1 MRVGA
6 MVAGLAAAAVLA
18 AGCTDE
24 RGGVRVGATAEESG
38 CRDLPKLV
46 RRIRKGYFPGPSP
59 DLMPIPRVP
68 NYVGTPTAPVHS
80 GPWDYLARV
89 PLVLYGPGH
98 TRGVGDIPA
107 PATMADV
114 APTIAAAIGFEG
126 MPERDGRALTRALRD
141 DAEPPRLVVVVVWDG
156 GGWNVLEEHPDAWP
170 FLEKLMTRGASFS
183 AMTIGSSPSVTN
195 SIHTTLGTGALP
207 NRHGIVAL
215 RVRLGPGRF
224 GDPLLFLDPSA
235 IRIQTLADLYDRGR
249 ANRPV
254 VGMLA
259 SSNYHLGM
267 VGHGA
272 SLSGGDRD
280 AVVLID
286 EDGRAYGNEE
296 LFSLPPAAD
305 EERFRAWMTEL
316 DAGDGTVDGKWDGES
331 LEGVLAKKG
340 NPAAARYE
348 QWVLERLVRNAGF
361 GADEI
366 PDLLFVNFK
375 APDEAG
381 HEWGMTAPQVADA
394 VRASDDALKR
404 LTRFLDAEVGRRE
417 WMVVVTADH
426 GQMPYPHESGG
437 WAIRGGELGDDLN
450 ARFDRNEDGEPL
462 APNIVSAG
470 IYLDPD
476 QLADNDLGLRG
487 MARWIARYTAEE
499 NLQEGEELPEGWEG
513 EERLFDAVVI
523 GGGGVVDSCG

>member
-1 MRVGA
+1 MRAGA
-6 MVAGLAAAAVLA
+6 IAVVAAAVLA
-18 AGCTDE
+18 TACTGDG
-24 RGGVRVGATAEESG
+24 GGVRAGSVKGDDG
-38 CRDLPKLV
+38 CRELPELV
-46 RRIRKGYFPGPSP
+46 RRIRRGYFPGPAP

-68 NYVGTPTAPVHS
+68 NYVGLATAPVHS

-98 TRGVGDIPA
+98 VRGVGDISV

-114 APTIAAAIGFEG
+114 APTIASAIGFEG
-126 MPERDGRALTRALRD
+126 MPKRDGRVLTRALRSQ
-141 DAEPPRLVVVVVWDG
+141 AEPPRLVVVVVWDG
-156 GGWNVLEEHPDAWP
+156 GGWNVLEEHPGSWP
-170 FLEKLMTRGASFS
+170 FLEELMTRGASFS
-183 AMTIGSSPSVTN
+183 KMTIGSSPSVTN
-195 SIHTTLGTGALP
+195 AIHTTLGTGAFP

-215 RVRLGPGRF
+215 RVRLTSGTV
-224 GDPLLFLDPSA
+224 GDPLLFLDPTA
-235 IRIQTLADLYDRGR
+235 IRVPTLADLYDRSRG
-249 ANRPV
+249 NRPV

-272 SLSGGDRD
+272 ARDGGDRD
-280 AVVLID
+280 AVVIID
-286 EDGRAYGNEE
+286 EDGRAYSNEV
-296 LFSLPPAAD
+296 LFTLPPAAD
-305 EERFRAWMTEL
+305 ERRFRAWMAEL
-316 DAGDGTVDGKWDGES
+316 DASDGTLDGKWDGES

-361 GADEI
+361 GADEV

-381 HEWGMTAPQVADA
+381 HEWGMTAPQVAAA

-404 LTRFLDAEVGRRE
+404 LIRFLDAQVGRRA

-426 GQMPYPHESGG
+426 GQTPYPHESGG

-450 ARFDRNEDGEPL
+450 ARFDRNDDDEPL
-462 APNIVSAG
+462 ALRVVSAG

-476 QLADNDLGLRG
+476 EVADNDVTTRR

-499 NLQEGEELPEGWEG
+499 NLERGEELPQGWQG
-513 EERLFDAVVI
+513 DERLFDAVVI
-523 GGGGVVDSCG
+523 GEGGVVDSCA